1 MYFKKDLQKFDA
13 NVAKLIAIGN
23 SGRRFPE
30 SRGPELRKF
39 CKIANNWT
47 TYLKPVLAVTQG
59 LASSLYESIGCVT
72 GALQGV
78 PKCTPTAL
86 DSMLGLFRSITGN
99 VVDVFCGDY
108 TEGSDKCDSLDM
120 SLTDSK

>member
-1 MYFKKDLQKFDA
+1 MPKQ
-13 NVAKLIAIGN
+13 VAGIL
-23 SGRRFPE
+23 
-30 SRGPELRKF
+30 LYT
-39 CKIANNWT
+39 ANNWT

-59 LASSLYESIGCVT
+59 LASIWCVT

-86 DSMLGLFRSITGN
+86 DSMLNLFRSITGN